1 MLKKIIK
8 GYKNIFESYGEE
20 SSRDT
25 LRGELNYESSRLSYL
40 FFMAIVVWLPY
51 IHLDLQLHQFPIFAV
66 ALRLSFSLISIILM
80 LCKLTK
86 RFRNRPGFLL
96 MLLVTALYVITALV
110 TASAGEA
117 ADAYIGGLVLVLLM
131 PTFVPFTIK
140 IKLFHPIL
148 SLFVF
153 FITGAF
159 TGLKLTN
166 LHVRYA
172 LNDLFAAAGLGLMLS
187 LILNDLRTKS
197 WKNQQ
202 TLKKTMAENE
212 DNLITISNLAKK
224 AESSDQAKSNFLA
237 SMSHEIRTPLNAII
251 GIAQI
256 QLEKGNLPG
265 EYGEAFEKINSSGN
279 NLLGIINDILD
290 LSKIEAGKMELNPVE
305 YHFPGLIHDTVQINM
320 VRIGS
325 MPIEF
330 KLGIDENLPSRFIGD
345 EIRIKQILNN
355 LLSNAIKYTQKGY
368 VKLSAGLVAETNEDR
383 GTMASSSFGQE
394 RYMTLRFDVEDTGQ
408 GIKNEDCEKLFSQD
422 YMRFNTV
429 SNRATEG
436 TGLGLNITKSFV
448 ELMGGTISVESEY
461 GRGSKFSITIK
472 QKIVEC
478 ESIGPELARQLQDF
492 TFSAEKQYKRSQI
505 ENEPMPYGSVL
516 IVDDVGTNLYVAEG
530 LLAPYDL
537 NIETSMSGFE
547 TIEKIE
553 SGKTYDIIF
562 MDHMMPHMDGMET
575 TQKLRSMGYNGVV
588 VALTANA
595 LVGNAEM
602 FKQNGFDEFISKPI
616 DLGKLNEIL
625 NRYIRDKYLKDKGA
639 VSKNAANSGLLEIF
653 RRDAEKAV
661 ITLKQTAA
669 CANEDEI
676 KLFTTTVHAM
686 KAALAIIGEQE
697 KSEAAFALEEAGH
710 RGDIEFIAA
719 NNESFISLLQDLIK
733 E

>member
-1 MLKKIIK
+1 MFKKLIK
-8 GYKNIFESYGEE
+8 GYKTVFESYGEE
-20 SSRDT
+20 TSRDT

-66 ALRLSFSLISIILM
+66 ALRLSFSFISIVLM
-80 LCKLTK
+80 ICKLTK

-117 ADAYIGGLVLVLLM
+117 AEAYIGGLVLVLLM

-159 TGLKLTN
+159 TGLN
-166 LHVRYA
+166 LSNLRVRYA

-212 DNLITISNLAKK
+212 ENLVTISNLAKK

-305 YHFPGLIHDTVQINM
+305 YNFPGLIHDTVQVNM
-320 VRIGS
+320 IRIGS
-325 MPIEF
+325 KPIEF
-330 KLGIDENLPSRFIGD
+330 KLCIDENLPSKFIGD
-345 EIRIKQILNN
+345 EIRIKQMLSN
-355 LLSNAIKYTQKGY
+355 LLSNAIKYTKKGY
-368 VKLSAGLVAETNEDR
+368 VKLTAGLVV
-383 GTMASSSFGQE
+383 ASGQKE
-394 RYMTLRFDVEDTGQ
+394 YMTLRFDVEDTGQ
-408 GIKNEDCEKLFSQD
+408 GIKSEDCQKLFSQD

-429 SNRATEG
+429 SNRTTEG

-461 GRGSKFSITIK
+461 GKGSKFSITIR
-472 QKIVEC
+472 QEIVEC
-478 ESIGPELARQLQDF
+478 EKIGPELAGQLQDF
-492 TFSAEKQYKRSQI
+492 TFSAEKQYKSAQTY
-505 ENEPMPYGSVL
+505 NEPMPYGSVL
-516 IVDDVGTNLYVAEG
+516 IVDDLGTNLYVAKG
-530 LLAPYDL
+530 LMAPYDM
-537 NIETSMSGFE
+537 NIETAMSGFE

-562 MDHMMPHMDGMET
+562 MDHMMPEMDGIEA
-575 TQKLRSMGYNGVV
+575 TQKLRSMGYKGVI

-602 FKQNGFDEFISKPI
+602 FKQNGFDDFISKPI
-616 DLGKLNEIL
+616 DLSQLNAIL
-625 NRYIRDKYLKDKGA
+625 NRYIRDRYMNDEGA
-639 VSKNAANSGLLEIF
+639 VDKNAANSGLLEIF

-661 ITLKQTAA
+661 ITLRQTAV
-669 CANEDEI
+669 CANESDI

-686 KAALAIIGEQE
+686 KTALVIIGEQE

-710 RGDIEFIAA
+710 KGDVEYISA
-719 NNESFISLLQDLIK
+719 NTESFIDLLQDLIK
-733 E
+733 KRG